1 MVRKIKTKNIEF
13 ITTVPPLVDIAPPV
27 PASQMIP
34 NGLICLVMIF

>member
-34 NGLICLVMIF
+34 R